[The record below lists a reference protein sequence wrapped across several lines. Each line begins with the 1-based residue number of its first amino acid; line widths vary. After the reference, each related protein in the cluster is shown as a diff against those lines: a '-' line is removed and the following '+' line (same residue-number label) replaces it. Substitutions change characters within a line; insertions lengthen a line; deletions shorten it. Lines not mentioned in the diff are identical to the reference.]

1 MTSSL
6 TAGLDVLFEAA
17 AAASGAKFAD
27 AHHHGYVVCD
37 VTLDALR
44 ADYRIVSTTTEP
56 TATIA
61 TSSSWEIA
69 AGTPGIRRLP

>member
-1 MTSSL
+1 M
-6 TAGLDVLFEAA
+6 
-17 AAASGAKFAD
+17 AD

-37 VTLDALR
+37 ITVDAFR
-44 ADYRIVSTTTEP
+44 ADYRIVSTTTDP

-69 AGTPGIRRLP
+69 GGTPGIRRLP